1 MAPLAYAQ
9 MQVVSQA
16 VEATGGFDDTA
27 LTAYARGATFHTVV
41 GDVTFGPNGEWSTPR
56 VLQVQYRGIV
66 DHDVEQFRDGSRQI
80 IVSPPALASSQ
91 LQFPYQSAM

>member
-1 MAPLAYAQ
+1 
-9 MQVVSQA
+9 
-16 VEATGGFDDTA
+16 
-27 LTAYARGATFHTVV
+27 V

-66 DHDVEQFRDGSRQI
+66 DHDVEQFRDGPGQI

-91 LQFPYQSAM
+91 LQFPYQSAL

>member
-16 VEATGGFDDTA
+16 VQATGGLNDMA
-27 LTAYARGATFHTVV
+27 LTAYARAAIFHTAV

-91 LQFPYQSAM
+91 LQFPYHSAL

>member
-16 VEATGGFDDTA
+16 VEATGGLDDIA
-27 LTAYARGATFHTVV
+27 LAAYARTEIFHTVI
-41 GDVTFGPNGEWSTPR
+41 GDITFGTKGEWSTPQ
-56 VLQVQYRGIV
+56 VLQVQFRGIV
-66 DHDVEQFRDGSRQI
+66 DHEVEQFRDGSRQI

-91 LQFPYQSAM
+91 LRFPYQNAL